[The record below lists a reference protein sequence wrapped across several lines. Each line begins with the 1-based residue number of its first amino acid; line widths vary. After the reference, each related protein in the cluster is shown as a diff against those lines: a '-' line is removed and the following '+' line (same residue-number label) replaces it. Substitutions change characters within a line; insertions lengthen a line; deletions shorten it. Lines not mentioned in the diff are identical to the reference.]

1 LLEAYGDLVENV
13 EALLDFKAK
22 GRNVTEGGAGYQ
34 LREESAHSEALFSS
48 RVLGSGRAKCLI
60 WNEVLLNLLSRIGL

>member
-1 LLEAYGDLVENV
+1 LEAYGDLVENV

-34 LREESAHSEALFSS
+34 LREESAHS
-48 RVLGSGRAKCLI
+48 G
-60 WNEVLLNLLSRIGL
+60 IGVGPG